1 VKIISLPEK
10 KKMAPDKM
18 EREAFID
25 TTIQKKEGFIRTG
38 IDKLDRLLEGGI
50 PSGFT
55 VVLLGSPGS
64 STEILVKQIAS
75 GGIVTYIT
83 TEETKDEI
91 LDTMR
96 RFHWLI
102 PDIDFV
108 DISEKYYLNVLK
120 GEQKRV
126 SIYEQRSKL
135 KLKELIEYGS
145 TTIPST
151 TTTSEDFLAILSNR
165 TKDVAPNRI
174 IIINSL
180 DFFLS
185 QYNQDD
191 VLKTVYAIKV
201 NNLKNKGAL
210 FIVMTKGVHG
220 ELFERKMEGLA
231 DAVLE
236 LDVIQK
242 GSSFERYLSVKKM
255 RNYAKKIGIARYAID
270 DSGFVLEM
278 IERIM

>member
-1 VKIISLPEK
+1 
-10 KKMAPDKM
+10 M
-18 EREAFID
+18 EREVLID
-25 TTIQKKEGFIRTG
+25 TTVQKKEGFIRTG

-50 PSGFT
+50 PKGFT

-64 STEILVKQIAS
+64 STEILVKQIATS
-75 GGIVTYIT
+75 SIVTYIT
-83 TEETKDEI
+83 TEETKTEI
-91 LDTMR
+91 LDTMN
-96 RFHWLI
+96 RFNWQI
-102 PDIDFV
+102 PEIDFV
-108 DISEKYYLNVLK
+108 DISEKYLSNVLK
-120 GEQKRV
+120 GEQKRISV
-126 SIYEQRSKL
+126 YEQRSKS

-145 TTIPST
+145 TSIPST
-151 TTTSEDFLAILSNR
+151 TTVNEDYLAILSNR
-165 TKDVAPNRI
+165 TRDIAPNRI

-185 QYNQDD
+185 QCNQDE
-191 VLKTVYAIKV
+191 VLRTVYAIKV

-220 ELFERKMEGLA
+220 ELFERKMEGIA

-242 GSSFERYLSVKKM
+242 GSSFERYISVKKM
-255 RNYAKKIGIARYAID
+255 RNYAKKIGIARYIID

>member
-1 VKIISLPEK
+1 MMVPETMVGEAFMNTPSVQK
-10 KKMAPDKM
+10 K
-18 EREAFID
+18 EAFI
-25 TTIQKKEGFIRTG
+25 KTG

-50 PSGFT
+50 PRGFT

-64 STEILVKQIAS
+64 STEILVKQIATS
-75 GGIVTYIT
+75 GNVTYIT
-83 TEETKDEI
+83 TEETKVEI
-91 LDTMR
+91 LDTMN
-96 RFHWLI
+96 RFKWTI

-108 DISEKYYLNVLK
+108 DISEKYFTSVLK

-135 KLKELIEYGS
+135 KLKELIEIGS
-145 TTIPST
+145 TAMPT
-151 TTTSEDFLAILSNR
+151 TETGDEDFLAVLSTKTKNVSENR
-165 TKDVAPNRI
+165 T

-180 DFFLS
+180 DFFLG
-185 QYNQDD
+185 QYAQED
-191 VLKTVYAIKV
+191 VLKTVYAAKV

-210 FIVMTKGVHG
+210 LIVMTKGVHG
-220 ELFERKMEGLA
+220 EMFERKMEGLA

-255 RNYAKKIGIARYAID
+255 RNYAKKIGIARYVID

>member
-1 VKIISLPEK
+1 
-10 KKMAPDKM
+10 MAQ
-18 EREAFID
+18 EAFTN
-25 TTIQKKEGFIRTG
+25 TTIQKKEGFVRTG

-50 PSGFT
+50 PGGFT

-75 GGIVTYIT
+75 CGPVTYIT
-83 TEETKDEI
+83 TEETKQEI
-91 LDTMR
+91 LDTMQ
-96 RFHWLI
+96 RFNWQI
-102 PDIDFV
+102 PEIDFV
-108 DISEKYYLNVLK
+108 DISEKYYSNVLQ

-135 KLKELIEYGS
+135 KLKELIEIGS
-145 TTIPST
+145 TAMPST
-151 TTTSEDFLAILSNR
+151 TTASEDFLAILSNS
-165 TKDVAPNRI
+165 TKHVTEKKI

-185 QYNQDD
+185 QYNQEE
-191 VLKTVYAIKV
+191 VLRTVFAMKV

-210 FIVMTKGVHG
+210 LIVMTKGVHG

-255 RNYAKKIGIARYAID
+255 RNYAKKIGIARYVID

>member
-1 VKIISLPEK
+1 MPQRS
-10 KKMAPDKM
+10 
-18 EREAFID
+18 FIE
-25 TTIQKKEGFIRTG
+25 TNIQKKEGFVRTG

-50 PSGFT
+50 PGGFT

-64 STEILVKQIAS
+64 STEILVKQIATVS
-75 GGIVTYIT
+75 AVTYIT
-83 TEETKDEI
+83 TEETKAEI
-91 LDTMR
+91 IETMQ
-96 RFHWLI
+96 RFNWAI

-108 DISEKYYLNVLK
+108 DISEKYYSNVLK

-135 KLKELIEYGS
+135 KLKELIELGS
-145 TTIPST
+145 TAMPST
-151 TTTSEDFLAILSNR
+151 ATGNEDFLAILSNS
-165 TKDVAPNRI
+165 TKDVSPNRI
-174 IIINSL
+174 IILNSL

-201 NNLKNKGAL
+201 NNLKNRGAL
-210 FIVMTKGVHG
+210 LIVMTKGVHG

-255 RNYAKKIGIARYAID
+255 RNYAKKIGIARYVID

>member
-1 VKIISLPEK
+1 MSRESFINISTEK
-10 KKMAPDKM
+10 KP
-18 EREAFID
+18 
-25 TTIQKKEGFIRTG
+25 GFVSTG

-50 PSGFT
+50 PGGFT

-64 STEILVKQIAS
+64 SIEILIKQIAS
-75 GGIVTYIT
+75 SGNVTYIT
-83 TEETKDEI
+83 TEETKQEI
-91 LDTMR
+91 LDVMS
-96 RFHWLI
+96 RFKWQATN
-102 PDIDFV
+102 IDFV
-108 DISEKYYLNVLK
+108 DISERYYSNVLK

-135 KLKELIEYGS
+135 KLKELIELGS
-145 TTIPST
+145 TAMPST
-151 TTTSEDFLAILSNR
+151 ATSDEDFLAVVSNR
-165 TKDVAPNRI
+165 TKNAAQNSTI
-174 IIINSL
+174 IISSL

-185 QYNQDD
+185 QYAQED
-191 VLKTVYAIKV
+191 VLKTVYAAKV

-210 FIVMTKGVHG
+210 MIVMTKGVHG
-220 ELFERKMEGLA
+220 ELFERKMEGIA

-255 RNYAKKIGIARYAID
+255 RNYAKKIGIARYVID

>member
-1 VKIISLPEK
+1 MTVPEI
-10 KKMAPDKM
+10 MAQ
-18 EREAFID
+18 EAFID
-25 TTIQKKEGFIRTG
+25 TNVQKKEGFIRTG

-50 PSGFT
+50 PGGFT

-64 STEILVKQIAS
+64 STEILVKQIAIS
-75 GGIVTYIT
+75 GIVTYIT

-96 RFHWLI
+96 RFKWQI

-108 DISEKYYLNVLK
+108 DISEKYYSNVLK
-120 GEQKRV
+120 GEQKRI

-135 KLKELIEYGS
+135 KLKELIELGS
-145 TTIPST
+145 TAMPST
-151 TTTSEDFLAILSNR
+151 ATASEDFLAILSNR
-165 TKDVAPNRI
+165 TKGVAPNRV

-185 QYNQDD
+185 QYNQED
-191 VLKTVYAIKV
+191 VLKTVFAIKV

-210 FIVMTKGVHG
+210 LIVMTKGVHG

-255 RNYAKKIGIARYAID
+255 RNYAKKIGIARYVID

>member
-1 VKIISLPEK
+1 MSSPKSMVESFGDPV
-10 KKMAPDKM
+10 
-18 EREAFID
+18 
-25 TTIQKKEGFIRTG
+25 THSKKEGFISTG
-38 IDKLDRLLEGGI
+38 IDKLDRLLEGGL

-55 VVLLGSPGS
+55 TVLLGSPGS

-75 GGIVTYIT
+75 TGNTIYIT

-91 LDTMR
+91 VDVMR
-96 RFHWLI
+96 RFKWQI
-102 PDIDFV
+102 TNIEFV
-108 DISEKYYLNVLK
+108 DISEKYYTNVLK

-135 KLKELIEYGS
+135 KLKELIELGS
-145 TTIPST
+145 TATPT
-151 TTTSEDFLAILSNR
+151 TVTGDEDFLAVLSNKAKSI
-165 TKDVAPNRI
+165 TPQQK

-185 QYNQDD
+185 QYGQEE
-191 VLKTVYAIKV
+191 VLRTIYASKV

-210 FIVMTKGVHG
+210 LIIMTKGIHG

-231 DAVLE
+231 DCVLE
-236 LDVIQK
+236 LNVIQK

-255 RNYAKKIGIARYAID
+255 RNYAKKIGIARYVID

>member
-1 VKIISLPEK
+1 MTVPET
-10 KKMAPDKM
+10 MA
-18 EREAFID
+18 REAFID
-25 TTIQKKEGFIRTG
+25 SNVQKKEGFIRTG

-50 PSGFT
+50 PSGFS

-64 STEILVKQIAS
+64 STEILVKQIATT
-75 GGIVTYIT
+75 GNVTYIS
-83 TEETKDEI
+83 TEETKAEV
-91 LDTMR
+91 LDTMN
-96 RFHWLI
+96 RFKWTI
-102 PDIDFV
+102 PEIDFV
-108 DISEKYYLNVLK
+108 DISEKYYSSVLK
-120 GEQKRV
+120 GEQRRV

-135 KLKELIEYGS
+135 KLKELIELGS
-145 TTIPST
+145 TAMPT
-151 TTTSEDFLAILSNR
+151 TETGEEDFLAILSNKTKNVTENR
-165 TKDVAPNRI
+165 T

-185 QYNQDD
+185 QYAQED
-191 VLKTVYAIKV
+191 VLKTVYAAKI

-210 FIVMTKGVHG
+210 LIVMTKGVHG

-255 RNYAKKIGIARYAID
+255 RNYAKKIGIARYVID

>member
-1 VKIISLPEK
+1 MP
-10 KKMAPDKM
+10 
-18 EREAFID
+18 RESFIN
-25 TTIQKKEGFIRTG
+25 TTVQKKEGFIRTG

-55 VVLLGSPGS
+55 VVLVGSPGS

-75 GGIVTYIT
+75 CGSVTYIT
-83 TEETKDEI
+83 TEETKQEI
-91 LDTMR
+91 LDTIH
-96 RFHWLI
+96 RFKWPT

-108 DISEKYYLNVLK
+108 DISEKYYKNVLQ

-135 KLKELIEYGS
+135 KLKELIEIGS
-145 TTIPST
+145 TAMPST
-151 TTTSEDFLAILSNR
+151 ATASDDFLAVLSNR
-165 TKDVAPNRI
+165 TKNVPENRI

-185 QYNQDD
+185 QYDQEE
-191 VLKTVYAIKV
+191 VLRTVYAIKV

-210 FIVMTKGVHG
+210 LIVMTKGVHG
-220 ELFERKMEGLA
+220 DLFERKMEGLA

-255 RNYAKKIGIARYAID
+255 RNYAKKIGIARYVID

>member
-1 VKIISLPEK
+1 
-10 KKMAPDKM
+10 MA
-18 EREAFID
+18 RESFID
-25 TTIQKKEGFIRTG
+25 TSSEKKLGFISTG

-50 PSGFT
+50 PGGFT

-64 STEILVKQIAS
+64 SIEILVKQIATS
-75 GGIVTYIT
+75 GIVTYIT
-83 TEETKDEI
+83 TEETKEEI

-96 RFHWLI
+96 RFKWPI

-108 DISEKYYLNVLK
+108 DISEKYYSNVLK
-120 GEQKRV
+120 GELKRV
-126 SIYEQRSKL
+126 SIYEQRSKV
-135 KLKELIEYGS
+135 KLKELIEIGS
-145 TTIPST
+145 TAMPT
-151 TTTSEDFLAILSNR
+151 TATGDEDFLAVLSTRTKNVVQNR
-165 TKDVAPNRI
+165 T

-185 QYNQDD
+185 QYAQED
-191 VLKTVYAIKV
+191 VLKTIFAAKV

-210 FIVMTKGVHG
+210 LIVMTKGVHG
-220 ELFERKMEGLA
+220 ELFERKMEGIA

-255 RNYAKKIGIARYAID
+255 RNYAKKIGIARYVID

>member
-1 VKIISLPEK
+1 MAIEK
-10 KKMAPDKM
+10 MGRDV
-18 EREAFID
+18 FID
-25 TTIQKKEGFIRTG
+25 SNVEEKEGFIRTG

-50 PSGFT
+50 PCGFT

-64 STEILVKQIAS
+64 STEILVKQIAAS
-75 GGIVTYIT
+75 GEVTYIT

-96 RFHWLI
+96 RFKWQI
-102 PDIDFV
+102 PNIDFV
-108 DISEKYYLNVLK
+108 DISEKYYSNVLK

-126 SIYEQRSKL
+126 SIYEQRSKM
-135 KLKELIEYGS
+135 KLKELIEIGS
-145 TTIPST
+145 TAIPST
-151 TTTSEDFLAILSNR
+151 VTSEEDFLAIVSNR
-165 TKDVAPNRI
+165 TKEI
-174 IIINSL
+174 GEKKTIIINSL

-185 QYNQDD
+185 QYGQEN
-191 VLKTVYAIKV
+191 VLKTVYAAKV

-210 FIVMTKGVHG
+210 LIVMTKGVHG

-255 RNYAKKIGIARYAID
+255 RNYAKKIGIARYVID